1 MHVHLDTNTNLFNKN
16 NSRLWRC
23 VALLTL
29 KGPRGWKQPEVIF
42 YQDSPGNVSS
52 HRICVCVC
60 VCVCLCVCVCVL
72 GHTMRCRC
80 GLNLHTCI
88 LFMEAKTH
96 SRQSRVCTAEGKLWN
111 TVTYSVYS
119 WLGRISKYARTNG
132 KATWPPLADFVCSVC
147 STTLRSF
154 QSKQFLCG
162 NHFILPVR
170 ELLFTKLNHLEGNT
184 TLNICIACTMH
195 HSISQSKFIT
205 VYVRQKENQSFLRVV
220 SNSYMLLL
228 LTPSMIIWSL
238 YLHPYEI

>member
-1 MHVHLDTNTNLFNKN
+1 MYTWTPTPTYSIKTTLGYGGVWLCWHSKALGVENSLKLFFTKIHLGM
-16 NSRLWRC
+16 W
-23 VALLTL
+23 ALT
-29 KGPRGWKQPEVIF
+29 G
-42 YQDSPGNVSS
+42 S
-52 HRICVCVC
+52 VCVC
-60 VCVCLCVCVCVL
+60 VFVCLRVCVCVL